1 MAVWE
6 CPGCHR
12 RVPERIAVCHCGT
25 RRDQAAGAPTSAGA
39 GPDRRAARAPAP
51 VRPREAPAPRVV
63 VDDDVEASPMLI
75 VLRESWPYV
84 VLFVLALTG
93 AAVWGVRW
101 QPERLPPLLGWKAS
115 DRPSPSPS
123 PSPRPRATPR

>member
-12 RVPERIAVCHCGT
+12 RVPDRITVCHCGT
-25 RRDQAAGAPTSAGA
+25 RRDQAATTP
-39 GPDRRAARAPAP
+39 APAP
-51 VRPREAPAPRVV
+51 VRPREFARPRFVAAG
-63 VDDDVEASPMLI
+63 DADPSAALI
-75 VLRESWPYV
+75 VLREGWPYV
-84 VLFVLALTG
+84 LVFTIALMG

>member
-25 RRDQAAGAPTSAGA
+25 RRDQAAPAPDS
-39 GPDRRAARAPAP
+39 APASR
-51 VRPREAPAPRVV
+51 VRPRLPPPPRVG
-63 VDDDVEASPMLI
+63 AQANGQPSPSLL

-84 VLFVLALTG
+84 VLFMLALTG
-93 AAVWGVRW
+93 AAAWGFRW
-101 QPERLPPLLGWKAS
+101 QQETLPPLLGRS
-115 DRPSPSPS
+115 SYERPPVSPPPSPSGQ
-123 PSPRPRATPR
+123 RR